1 MVDGEEKKANDSNPE
16 DDKGTPVEGE
26 VVNPSQVITTI
37 RCPNCGQTNPSDAA
51 FCSKCGSR
59 LHSNGSANDDEPVR
73 CPNCGST
80 QIEFVTYQGGQSFDT
95 GSACCGYACV
105 GPLGLL
111 CGVKDKGP
119 ARTVWKCKKC
129 GHEF

>member
-16 DDKGTPVEGE
+16 DDKGTHVEGE

-51 FCSKCGSR
+51 FCS
-59 LHSNGSANDDEPVR
+59 
-73 CPNCGST
+73 NCGST

-119 ARTVWKCKKC
+119 ARTVRKCKK
-129 GHEF
+129 